1 VVMLSKDHPD
11 AVAERE
17 KTAKES
23 AAVKD

>member
-1 VVMLSKDHPD
+1 LSKDHPD